1 VRIKDKIAMQNKQ
14 VETISENIRNR
25 KILLRD
31 EQHVVQ
37 GLEISLERER
47 KYLSE
52 LIKHAS
58 GMKS

>member
-1 VRIKDKIAMQNKQ
+1 MRIKDKIAMQNKQ